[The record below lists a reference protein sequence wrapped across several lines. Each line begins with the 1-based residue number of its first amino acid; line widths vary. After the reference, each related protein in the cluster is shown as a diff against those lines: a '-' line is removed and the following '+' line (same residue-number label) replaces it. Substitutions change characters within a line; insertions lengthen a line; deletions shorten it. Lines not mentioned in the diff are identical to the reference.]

1 MCARSA
7 QELLTR
13 VARFGGVSDVRIRP
27 MTVDDAPRA
36 ERVTAIGFHELDTR
50 MFRRSWPDP
59 QLRPPERGANW
70 IIRTQHLIGTDPG
83 GCWVAER
90 DDEVL
95 GVVVSFVR
103 EKMWLLASYAVVP
116 QRRGSASARPCSCR
130 RSSTGAD
137 ACGRCSTRPAIPKA
151 LRRYHAA
158 GFRLYPQMF
167 LRGTP
172 DRSQIPVV
180 ERVREGTENDIDL
193 MDSVDRQTR
202 GAAHGVDHRLLIQ
215 QSRLVVSESR
225 SAQGYAYLDDGVAL
239 LAATDRRTA
248 SRLMWEAI
256 ASSED
261 VLIGH
266 ITPENGWAV
275 DVGLAA
281 RLELDQEGYQAL
293 RHMRPPKPY
302 LPHGALM

>member
-1 MCARSA
+1 
-7 QELLTR
+7 
-13 VARFGGVSDVRIRP
+13 VSDVRIRP
-27 MTVDDAPRA
+27 MTVDDVAAA

-59 QLRPPERGANW
+59 QIRPPERGANW
-70 IIRTQHLIGTDPG
+70 MNRARHLVTTDPE

-90 DDEVL
+90 DGELV

-116 QRRGSASARPCSCR
+116 EAQGLGLGKALLAPALEHGRGCLRGMFNASS
-130 RSSTGAD
+130 D
-137 ACGRCSTRPAIPKA
+137 PKA

-172 DRSQIPVV
+172 DRAQIPVV
-180 ERVREGTENDIDL
+180 EHVREGSESDWDW
-193 MDSVDRQTR
+193 MDSVDRRTR
-202 GAAHGVDHRLLIQ
+202 GAAHGPDHRVLMQ
-215 QSRLVVSESR
+215 QFRLVVSETST
-225 SAQGYAYLDDGVAL
+225 AQGYAYLDDGVAL

-248 SRLMWEAI
+248 SRLLWESI
-256 ASSED
+256 ASSND

-266 ITPENGWAV
+266 ITPENSWAV

-281 RLELDQEGYQAL
+281 GLELHQEGYQAL
-293 RHMRPPKPY
+293 RGMRPPKPY